1 MHGYLLPQAESHPC
15 STLLLNYAA
24 FAAEDSKSFISLAL
38 GNWKCIISYSVVWY
52 SINMCE
58 QNCYENIHM
67 FFYLNTIYWVNS
79 PEKTHPPVTKA
90 TGAAMQL
97 DSTVSQFWIFSFS
110 VVKWEGCLCCVGIH
124 TRLHIIYNYKNVRIY
139 TYIYLYIHI

>member
-1 MHGYLLPQAESHPC
+1 
-15 STLLLNYAA
+15 
-24 FAAEDSKSFISLAL
+24 
-38 GNWKCIISYSVVWY
+38 
-52 SINMCE
+52 
-58 QNCYENIHM
+58 
-67 FFYLNTIYWVNS
+67 
-79 PEKTHPPVTKA
+79 
-90 TGAAMQL
+90 MQL